1 MIQAGA
7 KDASY
12 NCKGH
17 YVCALARFNLVAFA
31 MSTTK
36 RRPSVRKR
44 FAPVFAL
51 ASALRQRSFY
61 RAPVRRAEHCKSVHT

>member
-17 YVCALARFNLVAFA
+17 YVCALARFNLVAVA
-31 MSTTK
+31 ISTTK
-36 RRPSVRKR
+36 RRPSVRSDSHPSSR
-44 FAPVFAL
+44 
-51 ASALRQRSFY
+51 
-61 RAPVRRAEHCKSVHT
+61 